1 MTRLLAPRRRPTG
14 VAAWLIAL
22 AVVLL
27 FAVPAMAQSKI
38 DFPPLT
44 GRVVD
49 QAGLL
54 DPATEQALT
63 EKLAALEAATTDQL
77 VVVTVSSLQDQEIED
92 YGLSAGS
99 RLGHRSEGKGQ
110 RRPADRRAQ

>member
-1 MTRLLAPRRRPTG
+1 
-14 VAAWLIAL
+14 
-22 AVVLL
+22 
-27 FAVPAMAQSKI
+27 MAQSKI

-92 YGLSAGS
+92 YGYQLGS